1 MMDIYKIRWSIEV
14 FFKEC
19 KQYLMLGKSQSTN
32 FDSRIASITITM
44 IIHTVLTLEKRFNAY
59 EIMGELFK
67 NSQKQ
72 LLELTLWKRLDT
84 LIVAIFGLLLD
95 LLEIDFEKLM
105 ERISNNNRYE
115 QQYPAIIHSLQDMLL
130 DKSVKI
136 SA

>member
-1 MMDIYKIRWSIEV
+1 
-14 FFKEC
+14 
-19 KQYLMLGKSQSTN
+19 
-32 FDSRIASITITM
+32 
-44 IIHTVLTLEKRFNAY
+44 
-59 EIMGELFK
+59 MGELFK

-72 LLELTLWKRLDT
+72 LLELTLWKRLNT

-105 ERISNNNRYE
+105 ERILNNNQYE

>member
-1 MMDIYKIRWSIEV
+1 
-14 FFKEC
+14 
-19 KQYLMLGKSQSTN
+19 
-32 FDSRIASITITM
+32 M

-59 EIMGELFK
+59 QTMGELFK

-105 ERISNNNRYE
+105 ERILNNNQYE
-115 QQYPAIIHSLQDMLL
+115 QQYPVIIHSLQDMLL